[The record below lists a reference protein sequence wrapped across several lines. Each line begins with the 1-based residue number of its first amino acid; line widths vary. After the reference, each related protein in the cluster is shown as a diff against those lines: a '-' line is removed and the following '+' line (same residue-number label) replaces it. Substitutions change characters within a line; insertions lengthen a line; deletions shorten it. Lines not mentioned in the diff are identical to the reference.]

1 MPDKNVQKVE
11 GRVIEALPATNFRIQ
26 LDDGREILGHLS
38 GKMRMHYIKIV
49 PGDRVAVEMTSYDDK
64 RGRIVRR
71 M

>member
-11 GRVIEALPATNFRIQ
+11 GRVIEALPAANFRIQ

-49 PGDRVAVEMTSYDDK
+49 PGDRVVVEMTSYDDK

-71 M
+71 L